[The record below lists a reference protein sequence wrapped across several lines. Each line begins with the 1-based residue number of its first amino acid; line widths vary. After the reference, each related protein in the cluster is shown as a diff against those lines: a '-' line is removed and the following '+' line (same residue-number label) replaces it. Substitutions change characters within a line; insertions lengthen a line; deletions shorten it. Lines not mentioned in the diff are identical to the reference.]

1 MNGCGGCFLVFI
13 IGAFILYCLLIIG
26 EMFAEFF
33 FGFAL
38 PLAGGIFTIGLTA
51 IVILVLLVIFAAIFG
66 GRN

>member
-38 PLAGGIFTIGLTA
+38 PLAGGIFTIGLTV